1 VRVSIESLTVVRL
14 WIFDGRHSDILLIQ
28 NPKFKIFLVAARLI
42 YFKNTVTFLLSL
54 NHIDCYYG
62 STAIL
67 QDIHLQVRA
76 GEFVAIVGASGCGK
90 STLLKLVAGLL
101 APHRGTLIWQE
112 SLQLSFVFQEPAL
125 MPWARTIDNVAL
137 PLKLVGVPQARTRA
151 QRALELV
158 GLSDWDRAYPHQLS
172 GGMKMRV
179 SIARALVTQPQVML
193 MDEPF
198 GALDDLT
205 RHKLNNE
212 LTALSTAQAWTTIFV
227 THNIGEAVYLADR
240 VLIMAAQPGRI
251 MGEVKIPVAQPRTD
265 FRYSTEH
272 NEYCRLVSEQLFQ
285 CDQPVGRQHDA

>member
-1 VRVSIESLTVVRL
+1 VT
-14 WIFDGRHSDILLIQ
+14 LL
-28 NPKFKIFLVAARLI
+28 LA
-42 YFKNTVTFLLSL
+42 L
-54 NHIDCYYG
+54 NHIDYHYG
-62 STAIL
+62 ATAIL
-67 QDIHLQVRA
+67 QDIHLQVGS

-90 STLLKLVAGLL
+90 STLLKIVAGLL
-101 APHRGTLIWQE
+101 APHRGTLLWQQE
-112 SLQLSFVFQEPAL
+112 SRLSFVFQEPAL

-137 PLKLVGVPQARTRA
+137 PLKLAGSPQARTRA
-151 QRALELV
+151 QQALELV
-158 GLSDWDRAYPHQLS
+158 GLPDWDRAYPHQLS

-205 RHKLNNE
+205 RHKLNYE
-212 LTALSTAQAWTTIFV
+212 LTALSVQQAWTTIFV

-265 FRYSTEH
+265 FRYSAEH
-272 NEYCRLVSEQLFQ
+272 SEYCRLVSEQLSQ
-285 CDQPVGRQHDA
+285 CDRLAVRKRDV